1 MKLITLLTYP
11 QQASKQPAIYQIFSS
26 SSPSFERTQF
36 VTPRGLQLPIGF
48 KTQKRERRAG
58 RGRYPLLSLT
68 SGLPG
73 WKYTVGQNNMS
84 KKSELLQN
92 EYFTII
98 TIISGFTL
106 LYIVSLWQIWDS
118 IEGGKGAV
126 FLWDCIMQK
135 KTFKILLLLAQ
146 EKILLDNPFYQLQ
159 KALWHNGA
167 QRIGLT
173 CFMLYWKLMC
183 VLIWQK
189 MFEFSSRKENTILK
203 ETSKSIKLEALWSL
217 FSARSKKYFL
227 KK

>member
-1 MKLITLLTYP
+1 MESLNLSAIRNQPKTSRNMKLITLRTYP
-11 QQASKQPAIYQIFSS
+11 QQASKQPVIYQIFSS

-36 VTPRGLQLPIGF
+36 VTSRGLQLPIGF

-135 KTFKILLLLAQ
+135 K
-146 EKILLDNPFYQLQ
+146 NLQ
-159 KALWHNGA
+159 NIVAAGSGKDFTGQSFLPA
-167 QRIGLT
+167 
-173 CFMLYWKLMC
+173 
-183 VLIWQK
+183 
-189 MFEFSSRKENTILK
+189 
-203 ETSKSIKLEALWSL
+203 SKSSMT
-217 FSARSKKYFL
+217 
-227 KK
+227 